1 MGFQQ
6 GLSGLDAASQLL
18 SNISNNLSNAN
29 TVGFK
34 SSETQFSDLFASSLS
49 GGSSAQNGIGTQVSA
64 VVQQFSQGN
73 IVSTSNPLD
82 MAINGLGFFRMQDA
96 NGNISYTRNGQFQI
110 NNTGVIVNASGQQL
124 TGYPVSSTGVVS
136 GAKPVPLTIPTTSLA
151 PSASTKI
158 TAGLSLP
165 SSDVP
170 VPATP
175 GFDPTNLATFNEST
189 SVNFYDSLG
198 NSHVMTLY
206 FVNNQNSSTTP
217 PTYANAPNN
226 SVSNVTTPMG
236 TDALASAL
244 NGVYKYN
251 NPPTG
256 TAPTPQLGIPTQAWT
271 VYATVDNN
279 SVTAVPT
286 GTTPTPANY
295 FVGTLAFDGL
305 GNLVYPVPTS
315 TTSVG
320 AITAPTLSFSNGSKT
335 QTLNFDFS
343 NTTQFGTAFTVNNL
357 SADGYT
363 SGQLTGF
370 NTSAKG
376 ILQGQYSNGQTQN
389 LGQLVLANFSDP
401 QGLQVASGGS
411 WVQTTASGAPLLGT
425 PGTGN
430 LGSVQSSATESS
442 NVDMTTELVN
452 MLTAQRYYQANA
464 QAIQTQNQAEQTIIN
479 LR

>member
-18 SNISNNLSNAN
+18 SNIGNNLSNAN

-34 SSETQFSDLFASSLS
+34 SSETQFSDLYASSLS
-49 GGSSAQNGIGTQVSA
+49 GANSAQNGIGTQVSA

-82 MAINGLGFFRMQDA
+82 MAINGLGFFRMQDKT
-96 NGNISYTRNGQFQI
+96 GNISYTRNGQFQV
-110 NNTGVIVNASGQQL
+110 NNNGVVVNAASQQL
-124 TGYPVSSTGVVS
+124 TGYPIDSSGVVS

-151 PSASTKI
+151 PKASTTV
-158 TAGLSLP
+158 TAGLNLP
-165 SSDVP
+165 SSDTP
-170 VPATP
+170 LAATP
-175 GFDPTNLATFNEST
+175 AFSPTNLATYNEST

-198 NSHVMTLY
+198 NNHVMTLY
-206 FVNNQNSSTTP
+206 FVNNANTTSGSTTTP
-217 PTYANAPNN
+217 STQLAAAQAAVTAYNG
-226 SVSNVTTPMG
+226 TTP
-236 TDALASAL
+236 
-244 NGVYKYN
+244 
-251 NPPTG
+251 
-256 TAPTPQLGIPTQAWT
+256 APSTPLGNPTQDWS
-271 VYATVDNN
+271 VYATVDSNPI
-279 SVTAVPT
+279 SPATTT
-286 GTTPTPANY
+286 GGITTPASYT
-295 FVGTLAFDGL
+295 VGDLAFDGI
-305 GNLVYPVPTS
+305 GNLVYPVPTTS
-315 TTSVG
+315 ASVG
-320 AITAPTLSFSNGSKT
+320 AMTSPTLTFPNGANT
-335 QTLNFDFS
+335 QTLKFDFS
-343 NTTQFGTAFTVNNL
+343 NSAQFGTAFTVNNL
-357 SADGYT
+357 AADGYT
-363 SGQLTGF
+363 SGELTGF

-376 ILQGQYSNGQTQN
+376 ILQGQYSNGQTKD

-411 WVQTTASGAPLLGT
+411 WIQTTASGSPLLGT

-430 LGSVQSSATESS
+430 LGTVQSSATESS

>member
-18 SNISNNLSNAN
+18 SNIGNNLSNAN

-49 GGSSAQNGIGTQVSA
+49 GANSAQNGIGTQVSA

-82 MAINGLGFFRMQDA
+82 MAINGLGFFRMEDKS
-96 NGNISYTRNGQFQI
+96 GSISYSRNGQFQI
-110 NNTGVIVNASGQQL
+110 NSSGVIVNAAGQQL
-124 TGYPVSSTGVVS
+124 TGYPINASGIVS

-158 TAGLSLP
+158 TAGLNLP
-165 SSDVP
+165 SSD
-170 VPATP
+170 TP
-175 GFDPTNLATFNEST
+175 IVSTSTFDPTNVATYNEST

-206 FVNNQNSSTTP
+206 FVNNQNTTTGGTTTPSTQLLAAQTAVSAYNGTTP
-217 PTYANAPNN
+217 PPSTKL
-226 SVSNVTTPMG
+226 G
-236 TDALASAL
+236 T
-244 NGVYKYN
+244 
-251 NPPTG
+251 
-256 TAPTPQLGIPTQAWT
+256 PTQAWSI
-271 VYATVDNN
+271 YATLDG
-279 SVTAVPT
+279 SPISPATT
-286 GTTPTPANY
+286 TGGTTTPASYNL
-295 FVGTLAFDGL
+295 GNLAFDGQ
-305 GNLVYPVPTS
+305 GNLVYSQPVA
-315 TTSVG
+315 TTTTPSGTPAASVQPIG
-320 AITAPTLSFSNGSKT
+320 TVFTPSLTFSNGANT
-335 QTLNFDFS
+335 QQMSMDFS
-343 NTTQFGTAFTVNNL
+343 STAQFGTAFTVNNL
-357 SADGYT
+357 AADGYT

-376 ILQGQYSNGQTQN
+376 ILQGQYSNGQTKD

-411 WVQTTASGAPLLGT
+411 WIQTTASGAPLLGT

-430 LGSVQSSATESS
+430 LGTVQSSATESS